1 VRFVLIHGAYHD
13 SWCWHLLRQELLR
26 QGHQVVAPDLPTD
39 DPEAGADGYASLVLK
54 AIEPSGE
61 PAILVG
67 HSLAGLTLPVV
78 AARMPTQLMVFLCAL
93 LPVPGLSFDQQG
105 AQMDSGFR
113 ASQPPIAN
121 ADGSTSWPEE
131 GAIETYYHDCEAG
144 LARQAARRLRRQQ
157 WRVTQEPTP
166 LTAWP
171 DVAAKY
177 IVASHDRAIAPDYC
191 RQIARDRWHV
201 DPIEIDSGHSPF
213 LSGPVELARLLL
225 AL

>member
-1 VRFVLIHGAYHD
+1 MRFVLIHGAYHD

-121 ADGSTSWPEE
+121 ADGSTSWKS
-131 GAIETYYHDCEAG
+131 AH
-144 LARQAARRLRRQQ
+144 AA
-157 WRVTQEPTP
+157 EKP
-166 LTAWP
+166 
-171 DVAAKY
+171 
-177 IVASHDRAIAPDYC
+177 DRASSVAEAEADSPGPEIAYSAPSPGLV
-191 RQIARDRWHV
+191 RSIGWV
-201 DPIEIDSGHSPF
+201 PHSAANR
-213 LSGPVELARLLL
+213 S
-225 AL
+225 